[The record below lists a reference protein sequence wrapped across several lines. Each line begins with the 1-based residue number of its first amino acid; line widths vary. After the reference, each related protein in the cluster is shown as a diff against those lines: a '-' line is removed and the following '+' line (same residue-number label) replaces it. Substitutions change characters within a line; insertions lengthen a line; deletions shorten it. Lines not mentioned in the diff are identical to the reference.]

1 MKEQIMLKKKLL
13 FLTLPVVT
21 ALSLHASDP
30 FNDPF
35 FNDPF
40 GDDIFKEMMQMQK
53 RMDKMFERMQQRMNQ
68 RSSGL
73 VSPLGT
79 YKMAVRQQFV
89 DKGDHYELQTN
100 IPESKENH
108 IDINTANGM
117 MNITA
122 KIVQEKEEKSQ
133 YGVSQSRSVRM
144 YQQSTS
150 LPMDADE
157 SAIST
162 SYKDGKL
169 LVSIKKKKTAATRSN
184 SGTVPT
190 LMKGKTTTQKVNV
203 PQPSYQKKEVDKVH
217 TNSPSP
223 KNEELKK
230 VHEKEGNVTIK
241 PMKIKSDIPTM
252 S

>member
-1 MKEQIMLKKKLL
+1 MLKKKLL
-13 FLTLPVVT
+13 LLALPVVT

-53 RMDKMFERMQQRMNQ
+53 NMDKMFERMQHRMNQ

-79 YKMAVRQQFV
+79 YKMAVQNQLV
-89 DKGDHYELQTN
+89 DKGDHYELVTS

-122 KIVQEKEEKSQ
+122 KIVQKKEEKNQ

-150 LPMDADE
+150 LPVDADE
-157 SAIST
+157 SVIST
-162 SYKDGKL
+162 AYKNGKL
-169 LVSIKKKKTAATRSN
+169 LISIGKKKSAVKTN
-184 SGTVPT
+184 KVGTVPT
-190 LMKGKTTTQKVNV
+190 LMKREKTNAKVVV
-203 PQPSYQKKEVDKVH
+203 PKPNYEKKEVKKQGSSEI
-217 TNSPSP
+217 TEEKKEQ
-223 KNEELKK
+223 KNTPQ
-230 VHEKEGNVTIK
+230 KEGNVTIK

>member
-1 MKEQIMLKKKLL
+1 MLKKKLL
-13 FLTLPVVT
+13 LLTLPVVT
-21 ALSLHASDP
+21 ALSLQASNP

-40 GDDIFKEMMQMQK
+40 GDDIFKEMIQMQK
-53 RMDKMFERMQQRMNQ
+53 EMDKMFERMQQRMNQ

-79 YKMAVRQQFV
+79 YKMAVLNQLV
-89 DKGDHYELQTN
+89 DKGDHYELATN

-108 IDINTANGM
+108 IDIHTENGM

-122 KIVQEKEEKSQ
+122 KIVQEKEVKSQ

-150 LPMDADE
+150 LPVDADE

-162 SYKDGKL
+162 SYKNGKL
-169 LVSIKKKKTAATRSN
+169 LVNIGKKKSAVKTPKV
-184 SGTVPT
+184 GTVPT
-190 LMKGKTTTQKVNV
+190 LMKREKINEKVVV
-203 PQPSYQKKEVDKVH
+203 PKSNYEKKEVKKQE
-217 TNSPSP
+217 SP
-223 KNEELKK
+223 KNMEEKK
-230 VHEKEGNVTIK
+230 EQKNPYNKEDNVTIK
-241 PMKIKSDIPTM
+241 PMKIESDIPTM